1 MDFESVLKQDGLTDE
16 QRAAIMDNHKEILTL
31 ACAGSG
37 KSTTLAYRIARL
49 LVEGEPPKSI
59 LAFTFTEKAAE
70 AIKLRVA
77 HALHRVGFSP
87 TVLGA
92 MYIGTMHSYCY
103 HLLKSMD
110 AAYRQFEV
118 LDDNRFILYLLS
130 RYRHLSL
137 HLLQNSRR
145 SKQFETIRKVADA
158 WKTVNDELIAFEDV
172 LKHDHELGQVL
183 INLRSSLNRDRFIDF
198 SLMIRL
204 TVEALEEND
213 PRILETIQDLR
224 HVLVD
229 EYQDVNPAQEM
240 LVRNL
245 HKHSETLFAVGDDD
259 QAIYAW
265 RGADVR
271 QILRFE
277 ERYPGCS
284 VHTLSRNFRSTE
296 AIVQAASD
304 FIQAELG
311 PNRRPKMPQ
320 ASNPEGPRDF
330 RKLWFASRE
339 EEARWVVD
347 RIQELLDTEII
358 ERNGTRRGLSPADF
372 AILMRS
378 VKGGRKEKDAPRH
391 EPFTRELMKRGIPF
405 TIEQGGGLFA
415 RPQVRALLSTFRLFR
430 HHRVDRPMARI
441 LFETEIK
448 PVYPNA
454 DFDRFAAVL
463 ARWHRMIYDPP
474 QVRRRVYPQ
483 QLVYDLLEAFGL
495 PSTDLDEATMR
506 DIGSFSKIIQD
517 VETVYVSIDSPT
529 RFHEMLNFLDNV
541 AVHGYDS
548 GTDDVLL
555 RPDAVT
561 ISTVHKAKGLEFPVV
576 FIVDVEHDRFPTRER
591 NYDGWLPTQ
600 IIRPALSRGAYR
612 STRDEE
618 ARLFY
623 TALTRA
629 ERYLYITGSEWVP
642 GGKRPRR
649 PSTYFFRLSDK
660 ELQTEK
666 TGLPQGSPRRRS
678 RRIQDTVMPTT
689 FSDIQY
695 YLRCPRDY
703 RFRKSFRFSPPI
715 VDLFGYGLVIHS
727 IIGKL
732 HEKFRHRAPTETE
745 TSEIVDQ
752 TFHLKHV
759 PPSKN
764 PDTSPG
770 PYERAKESAR
780 DIVKRYVSDYAVD
793 FQHSRQ
799 LETRFELPIKDAVIS
814 GNIDLL
820 IRMKDDEIISVEVI
834 DFKTMEGGDEPSEN
848 REVEWT
854 ELALQVQ
861 LYAKA
866 AQDVLGENA
875 RTGAVHLL
883 KDGTRT
889 TVPIHKEAIDAAI
902 ANMEWA
908 VRQILKTNFPMR
920 PHSIKCA
927 KCDFRSI
934 CPKVPEEF
942 GADDVPPPVCLP
954 NGQREMV
961 PAFRLFE
968 KNRAT

>member
-1 MDFESVLKQDGLTDE
+1 MDFESVLEQDRITPE
-16 QRAAIMDNHKEILTL
+16 QRAAIMDTKKEVLTL

-37 KSTTLAYRIARL
+37 KSTTLAYRIARF
-49 LVEGEPPKSI
+49 LVEGHPPHSI

-77 HALHRVGFSP
+77 HALLRVGISP
-87 TVLGA
+87 TVIGA
-92 MYIGTMHSYCY
+92 MYIGTIHSYCY
-103 HLLKSMD
+103 HILKSMD

-130 RYRHLSL
+130 RYDQLNLRSL
-137 HLLQNSRR
+137 QESRNSR
-145 SKQFETIRKVADA
+145 QFETIRKVADA
-158 WKTVNDELIAFEDV
+158 WKTVNDELIDFNKV
-172 LKHDHELGQVL
+172 LQYDSDLGNVL
-183 INLRSSLNRDRFIDF
+183 LNLRASLHRDRFIDF

-204 TVEALEEND
+204 VVEAFERND
-213 PRILETIQDLR
+213 PRLLETIRDLR

-229 EYQDVNPAQEM
+229 EYQDVNPAQER
-240 LVRNL
+240 LISYL
-245 HKHSETLFAVGDDD
+245 HRHSETLFAVGDDD

-271 QILRFE
+271 QILKFDE
-277 ERYPGCS
+277 QYPDCS
-284 VHTLSRNFRSTE
+284 VHTLTQNFRSTE
-296 AIVQAASD
+296 PIVEAASE

-311 PNRRPKMPQ
+311 PNRRHKTPR
-320 ASNPEGPRDF
+320 ASNPQGPRDF
-330 RKLWFASRE
+330 RKLWFPTRE
-339 EEARWVVD
+339 EEARWVAD
-347 RIQELLDTEII
+347 RIEELLDTEIV
-358 ERNGTRRGLSPADF
+358 ERDGTRRGLSPADF

-378 VKGGRKEKDAPRH
+378 VKGGQRSTDYPRH
-391 EPFTRELMKRGIPF
+391 APFTRELMKRGIPF
-405 TIEQGGGLFA
+405 TIEQGGGLFE
-415 RPQVRALLSTFRLFR
+415 RPQVRALLHTFRLFR
-430 HHRVDRPMARI
+430 NKRLTQPMARQV
-441 LFETEIK
+441 FDNEIK
-448 PVYPNA
+448 PFYPNA
-454 DFDRFAAVL
+454 NFDHFATVL
-463 ARWHRMIYDPP
+463 ARWHRRIYAPP

-495 PSTDLDEATMR
+495 PSTDFDEATMR

-517 VETVYVSIDSPT
+517 VETVYVSIDSPA
-529 RFHEMLNFLDNV
+529 RFREMLNFLDNV
-541 AVHGYDS
+541 AIHGYDS
-548 GTDDVLL
+548 GTDDVLI

-561 ISTVHKAKGLEFPVV
+561 VSTVHKAKGLEFPVV
-576 FIVDVEHDRFPTRER
+576 FIVDVEDGRFPTNER
-591 NYDGWLPTQ
+591 DYDGWLPTEVM
-600 IIRPALSRGAYR
+600 RPALSRGAYR
-612 STRDEE
+612 STQEEE

-629 ERYLYITGSEWVP
+629 ERYLYITGSERLP
-642 GGKRPRR
+642 GGRSLRS
-649 PSTYFFRLSDK
+649 PSSYYFRLSHK
-660 ELQTEK
+660 ELREDK
-666 TGLPQGSPRRRS
+666 TGLPKGKPRTRS
-678 RRIQDTVMPTT
+678 RRIQETVMPTT

-715 VDLFGYGLVIHS
+715 VDLFGYGLVVHS

-732 HEKFRHRAPTETE
+732 HEKFRDRAPTESE
-745 TSEIVDQ
+745 TSEIVEQ

-759 PPSKN
+759 PQSKN
-764 PDTSPG
+764 PATSPG

-780 DIVKRYVSDYAVD
+780 GIALRYVSDYADD

-820 IRMKDDEIISVEVI
+820 IRMEDDRIISAEVI

-848 REVEWT
+848 PDLEWT

-889 TVPIHKEAIDAAI
+889 QVPIHKEAIDAAI

-908 VRQILKTNFPMR
+908 VRQILKARFPMR
-920 PHSIKCA
+920 PHRAKCA
-927 KCDFRSI
+927 NCDFRTI
-934 CPKVPEEF
+934 CPKIPEEF
-942 GADDVPPPVCLP
+942 GDNDVPPPVFLP
-954 NGQREMV
+954 DDRREMV

-968 KNRAT
+968 KNRTT